1 MSGVPLHPPD
11 GERAFK
17 NWLADHARQMLRR
30 AGVCAGGS
38 ILDYGSGGGTFSIPA
53 AQIAGPSGAVVAA
66 DVDEEALANLEAE
79 AQRRG
84 LTNLRTVHLRAQSDG
99 ALPEV
104 GSADVVL
111 LYDVLQMVDER
122 AGLLRR
128 LRDLL
133 RPGGVM
139 SVFPMHVGAEE
150 LEQLAAQAGGLCLSE
165 RCGLLLNYR
174 RDGRA

>member
-1 MSGVPLHPPD
+1 MSGVPLHPPE

-17 NWLADHARQMLRR
+17 NWLADHARQVLRR
-30 AGVCAGGS
+30 AGVCAGS
-38 ILDYGSGGGTFSIPA
+38 SVLDYGSGGGTFSIPA
-53 AQIAGPSGAVVAA
+53 AQIAGPNGEVVAA
-66 DVDEEALANLEAE
+66 DVDEQALSGVEKK
-79 AQRRG
+79 AQRHG
-84 LTNLRTVHLRAQSDG
+84 LANLRTVHLRAQNDG
-99 ALPEV
+99 ALPEPGNV
-104 GSADVVL
+104 DVVL

-133 RPGGVM
+133 RPGGIM
-139 SVFPMHVGAEE
+139 SIFPMHVGSAE
-150 LEQLAAQAGGLCLSE
+150 LGRLTAQVGGLRLSE

>member
-1 MSGVPLHPPD
+1 MTGVALHPPE

-30 AGVCAGGS
+30 VGVCAGCRV
-38 ILDYGSGGGTFSIPA
+38 LDYGSGGGTFCIPA
-53 AQIAGPSGAVVAA
+53 AQIAGPEGEVIAA
-66 DVDEEALANLEAE
+66 DVDKDALANLKAE
-79 AQRRG
+79 ARRRG
-84 LTNLRTVHLRAQSDG
+84 LTNLRTLHVRSPSEGRL
-99 ALPEV
+99 LEP
-104 GSADVVL
+104 GSLDVVL

-133 RPGGVM
+133 RPGGTM
-139 SVFPMHVGAEE
+139 SIFPMHVGSEE
-150 LEQLAAQAGGLCLSE
+150 LERLAAQVGGLCLSE

-174 RDGRA
+174 RDERA